1 MKPVS
6 NETLLAQLHWRYA
19 TKKFD
24 AARTIPAADWQTLEE
39 ALILTPSSFGL
50 QPWRFYVV
58 TNPALKNQLP
68 PHSWGQTQVAEASH
82 VVVFAIK
89 SNLSVADVDHFIQT
103 MVAVRGGS
111 VEALKGY
118 RDIMAGF
125 VSNPAIDLKLWA
137 TKQVYIALGNLM
149 TSAALLGIDVCPME
163 GITPPKYDE
172 ILGID
177 KDGYQT
183 VVVAPVGYRAADDKH
198 AGYKKVRYPASE
210 VVKHL

>member
-6 NETLLAQLHWRYA
+6 NETLLAQLQWRYA

-24 AARTIPAADWQTLEE
+24 SARIIPEADWKTIEE

-58 TNPALKNQLP
+58 TNPELKKQLP
-68 PHSWGQTQVAEASH
+68 PHSWGQNQPAEASH

-89 SNLSVADVDHFIQT
+89 KQIGPADVQHYLELISS
-103 MVAVRGGS
+103 VRGTPMA
-111 VEALKGY
+111 ALKGY
-118 RDIMAGF
+118 GDIINGYM
-125 VSNPAIDLKLWA
+125 VNPSVDVNTWI
-137 TKQVYIALGNLM
+137 TKQAYIALGNLM
-149 TSAALLGIDVCPME
+149 TSAAMLGIDVCPME
-163 GITPPKYDE
+163 GIIPEKYDE

-198 AGYKKVRYPASE
+198 AAYKKVRFPASE
-210 VVKHL
+210 MVKHL